1 MGRFIV
7 LEGIDGSGISTQAR
21 LLAEYLSA
29 QNRPVLLT
37 KEPSSGPIGALIRQ
51 ALQGRLQE
59 IEEHTMALLFA
70 ADRCDHLQNEILPR
84 LAEGVDV
91 ICDRYYLSSF
101 AYQSRQ
107 VPLDWLRT
115 LNSGCRVPDL
125 TILLQVPAEVTME
138 RITANRY
145 GTERYEE
152 LTQLQEIL
160 NNFIA
165 ISNTLQKEGERIVA
179 IDATAPIKQVHKIIC
194 QQVAKLPIQ

>member
-1 MGRFIV
+1 
-7 LEGIDGSGISTQAR
+7 
-21 LLAEYLSA
+21 
-29 QNRPVLLT
+29 
-37 KEPSSGPIGALIRQ
+37 
-51 ALQGRLQE
+51 
-59 IEEHTMALLFA
+59 
-70 ADRCDHLQNEILPR
+70 
-84 LAEGVDV
+84 
-91 ICDRYYLSSF
+91 
-101 AYQSRQ
+101 
-107 VPLDWLRT
+107 
-115 LNSGCRVPDL
+115 
-125 TILLQVPAEVTME
+125 ME

>member
-1 MGRFIV
+1 MTFRY
-7 LEGIDGSGISTQAR
+7 LHQAC
-21 LLAEYLSA
+21 LLAEYLSHRTA
-29 QNRPVLLT
+29 QCCLPRTQLR
-37 KEPSSGPIGALIRQ
+37 SDWALIRQ
-51 ALQGRLQE
+51 GSGGIRGD
-59 IEEHTMALLFA
+59 EEHHGLLLPPTVVTISK
-70 ADRCDHLQNEILPR
+70 RNPPR